1 VLDCLEPALNTNMSS
16 RFQPLIREPLWIIG
30 ALWPLVLLTVHLP
43 AIPRASVNVL
53 PWRQE
58 LALALLLTVTL
69 GFLFFKRKNAG
80 LGAGPMRITILPF
93 FLAALFVGWI
103 FLSTAWATDRYQA
116 LHLGLQWVGY
126 LVFFTLMTFAAGTK
140 VIRASFVTLVLV
152 VWVLAIACAIES
164 WFGAPLTD
172 GSLRMDVKPLLR
184 GSSAF
189 GEITGA
195 ACILFAAFALHLNRG
210 RAALIS
216 GATAVAGWLAT
227 LQSLERAP
235 LVGACAGILLLF
247 TGAFLRPSK
256 RLFWRLGS
264 LTAAFGL
271 VLLLQATPSRLTNQ
285 DVSTVT
291 RLQQDLSTD
300 ANTRVRFLFWGVG
313 LEMVRS
319 HPLLGVG
326 ANNYQI
332 KYGEA
337 RAQFAARY
345 PNSPL
350 VAMSDHLLTLYAH
363 NEYLQMAAEL
373 GIVGLMLFV
382 LFSLALVSKFIRALR
397 DRGQT
402 LPVLGA
408 GGAMLAFALSSGASA
423 SSFRAI
429 GGGLIF
435 FFSAA
440 LVCRSVNKVNRS
452 DYEPKKVVCFPGKTL
467 RLIGLSSCALMAISA
482 GVFAAQAAGS
492 MLQSVAERSAAAA
505 TTEHYYRASLNVYP
519 ANTAAHFG
527 YGLWLYTE
535 GRSTESLPFLRHA
548 VERGF
553 NSSIS
558 YAYLAGAQESAGNL
572 DEAERSLATAVRVYP
587 ASVFLLVRHA
597 AALER
602 NGRETES
609 KEVFSRALSLD
620 PRAARGWKQLIDNDI
635 DAAYL
640 AAKQDP
646 SIALPGELYPNA
658 AVFEV
663 LQENE
668 QRFSHVSHTGWRA
681 RKQAQQSK

>member
-1 VLDCLEPALNTNMSS
+1 MIP
-16 RFQPLIREPLWIIG
+16 RFQRLIREPLWIIG
-30 ALWPLVLLTVHLP
+30 AMWPLVLLTIHLP
-43 AIPRASVNVL
+43 GIPRASVNVL

-58 LALALLLTVTL
+58 LALALLLALTL
-69 GFLFFKRKNAG
+69 RSLVLQSWGAERWAGAKRNA
-80 LGAGPMRITILPF
+80 LLPLM
-93 FLAALFVGWI
+93 LAALFVSWV

-116 LHLGLQWVGY
+116 LHLGLQWLGY
-126 LVFFTLMTFAAGTK
+126 LIFFGLMTFAAGAR
-140 VIRASFVTLVLV
+140 VIRSSFITLALV
-152 VWVLAIACAIES
+152 IWVLAIACAIES

-172 GSLRMDVKPLLR
+172 GNLRMDLKPLLR
-184 GSSAF
+184 GSSAL

-210 RAALIS
+210 RAAFIC

-235 LVGACAGILLLF
+235 LIGASAGLLLLF
-247 TGAFLRPSK
+247 TGAFIKPSK

-264 LTAAFGL
+264 LTAAFAL
-271 VLLLQATPSRLTNQ
+271 VLLLQAMPSRLTNH

-291 RLQQDLSTD
+291 RLQQNLSTD

-319 HPLLGVG
+319 HPLIGVG

-332 KYGEA
+332 KYGEG
-337 RAQFAARY
+337 RAQFSARY

-350 VAMSDHLLTLYAH
+350 VTMNDHLLTLYAH
-363 NEYLQMAAEL
+363 NEYVQMAAEL
-373 GIVGLMLFV
+373 GIIGLILFV
-382 LFSLALVSKFIRALR
+382 LFSLALVTNFVRALR

-408 GGAMLAFALSSGASA
+408 GGAMLAFAISSGASA
-423 SSFRAI
+423 SSFRAL

-435 FFSAA
+435 FFAA
-440 LVCRSVNKVNRS
+440 AVVCRSVNKVKQS
-452 DYEPKKVVCFPGKTL
+452 AYESKKVVCFPVRTL
-467 RLIGLSSCALMAISA
+467 RLIGLSFCALMAISA

-492 MLQSVAERSAAAA
+492 MLQGVAERSADAA
-505 TTEHYYRASLNVYP
+505 TTEHYYRASLQVYP
-519 ANTAAHFG
+519 ANRAARFEF
-527 YGLWLYTE
+527 GLWLNSK
-535 GRSTESLPFLRHA
+535 GRSTESVPYLRHA

-553 NSSIS
+553 NSSIC

-572 DEAERSLATAVRVYP
+572 GEAERTLATAVQVYP

-597 AALER
+597 AALAR
-602 NGRETES
+602 NGRVAES
-609 KEVFSRALSLD
+609 KEVFSRALLLD
-620 PRAARGWKQLIDNDI
+620 PRAARGWQQLIDNDI
-635 DAAYL
+635 DAASL

-646 SIALPGELYPNA
+646 NIALPGELYPEA

-668 QRFSHVSHTGWRA
+668 QRFPAAALSGWRA
-681 RKQAQQSK
+681 RMRAQQSK